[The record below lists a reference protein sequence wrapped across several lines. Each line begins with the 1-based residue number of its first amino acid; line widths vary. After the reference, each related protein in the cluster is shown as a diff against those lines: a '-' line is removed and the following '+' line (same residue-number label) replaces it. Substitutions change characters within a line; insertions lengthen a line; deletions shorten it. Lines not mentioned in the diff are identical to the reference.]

1 VLTLALT
8 WPYIIGAIKARR
20 KTMNAISHVY
30 QVIYHIDDVERVV
43 FETMNEEEAY
53 DYAERAN
60 HCNSDFTYSYYDVD
74 C

>member
-1 VLTLALT
+1 
-8 WPYIIGAIKARR
+8 
-20 KTMNAISHVY
+20 MNAISHVY

-43 FETMNEEEAY
+43 FETTNEEEAY

-60 HCNSDFTYSYYDVD
+60 HCNSDFTYSYYDVE